1 MCRGCNYF
9 LSRST
14 HFAVRCHSTGGA
26 GNHHFAFVFA
36 NAVKQMK
43 ENEIRQVCMKDR
55 GEGGSNI
62 KRTGILV
69 VPVLEVKK
77 KIRYLLGSSAPKRHT
92 TLPFT
97 VRFR

>member
-9 LSRST
+9 LSPST

-26 GNHHFAFVFA
+26 GNHHFAFVLA

-43 ENEIRQVCMKDR
+43 EKAIRQVCMKDR
-55 GEGGSNI
+55 GGTHI
-62 KRTGILV
+62 KRTGILD
-69 VPVLEVKK
+69 VPVLKVKK
-77 KIRYLLGSSAPKRHT
+77 KIRYFLESSASKRHT
-92 TLPFT
+92 TLLFT